1 MMSVNRNVPSH
12 SGRQQ
17 KSNLRVDVDA
27 ERGEVGLQADAGGCQ
42 RAREVNETLSG
53 SGHTGRTVDERRQ
66 RAVVRFERGGCVV
79 GMGLRRGVR

>member
-1 MMSVNRNVPSH
+1 
-12 SGRQQ
+12 
-17 KSNLRVDVDA
+17 
-27 ERGEVGLQADAGGCQ
+27 
-42 RAREVNETLSG
+42 VNETLSG